1 MKHAI
6 LTAFPFILSIVLCI
20 IFMDTANEE
29 KNIPVISEVLIAK
42 TFKTGVFDNLEEA
55 EKEANL
61 KKGIVISNNEKYEVI
76 IGILKRSSNLERMI
90 DYLDEKNTYYYI
102 EDTHITDSFNDIL
115 NKYEELM
122 NSSTSSVAFLQ
133 LNKKILERYKILY
146 ES

>member
-76 IGILKRSSNLERMI
+76 IGILKHSSNLERMI

-102 EDTHITDSFNDIL
+102 EDIHITDPFNDIL

>member
-102 EDTHITDSFNDIL
+102 EDIHITDSFNDIL